1 MAVLSVP
8 GGDGAGLGF
17 GHVKS
22 VPPPYSIVARVSF
35 ARFSEQLWRATR
47 GGVHV
52 GGVQVVVPAQVW
64 RVCGAPPPHAPTAT
78 WHSWN
83 DADLA
88 ITPENADFSFSSF
101 SLSRIKKSDSFI
113 TFLSWRCNITS
124 PAAPQTTRPQQEHSP
139 CAGGGEWAWGP
150 EGSSGVGVSQHEG
163 CGRPGHRITLDADLL
178 QELTEDDLPTL
189 RARLP
194 CPPTLPRHPPQGR
207 RPHTHSLHRQPRRRT
222 LGGRLRVGPV
232 PGGSRRAVPVGA
244 GRICPAQH
252 LAPYHSDLPQVW
264 EFCDTDTHD
273 KDSPT
278 PHNLLCGANSVWD
291 VMRRHPDFTLNHA
304 TSTTAPA
311 THSPLPVSLHT
322 APDPSG
328 ASFSPIPAEESTQ
341 GGAASE
347 DTSTERQKF
356 PTASS
361 DQLHPSASPLG
372 GSSGAPG
379 DGQVTHSDRE
389 GSVRLRRRRSGVSPQ
404 PGVIPMRPSLVT
416 AHIAA
421 SSSASS
427 PSPSS
432 LPLLSSSL
440 STRGF
445 STSTEGLRAADL
457 TFQHDPTTRQRNRSH
472 AESSRRVDVQ
482 QQQQQHQE
490 LNGDETGKE
499 RKEEEGRRANN
510 EDWAYLDL
518 TTTTTMSSVFPPPS
532 SFSSSSLPSSLPPP
546 PEIEFLAPAPSVVV
560 LALDL
565 SDQAIAQVAM
575 EEMRGGVLRWLWGL
589 GEGVRV
595 GVVAAYRNSSYPLTL
610 GPLLPAPTTAAELE
624 DELALLPSG
633 AEVES
638 GAYGGLYCLD
648 CVLDEAAKM
657 LEDNGVVAG
666 SGVLLLAA
674 CNPLVTP
681 SHLSHPSIAIVHTL
695 ALCSSTTPFLDQ
707 LAHPEGAWVL
717 SGTSPSEENSGDET
731 GEQRVAEVLTA
742 ATQAAL
748 AFPGDPMLTK
758 VGGVMVAARR
768 SSVES
773 SGPYSTVRG
782 QVTLPQTSDSLLIVI
797 TTQHHAKIVEI
808 TSPLGKEVDLVRDSS
823 QRFWAV
829 MEQGGGRGNFSY
841 ALKFLTSSVAF
852 PVPIAV
858 DVYARRP
865 NSEGVTVTLH
875 TSNSAHH
882 PLEPNSPPLV
892 VWARV
897 THGGRPVVG
906 ARVLLRVSR
915 LSESGAADTTVE
927 LLDNGNAEPDVRAQ
941 DGVYTRYLTWLPGEG
956 RYALSAHATDHQG
969 AASVLRLRRR
979 DGRMVPISAG
989 QFVKSSGTVT
999 LTVARV
1005 TSADLVPPSRITDLA
1020 VTPLHGTFVN
1030 LTWSAP
1036 GGDLDQGSAWQY
1048 ELKMYTEHDA
1058 LSEHRFN
1065 TSTIAVY
1072 CITQDLRTPTPPP
1085 APYGTPQ
1092 HCLTELPFTNLRWYF
1107 AIRAIDAANN
1117 TGSISNVVSAF
1128 VPDLPTTSPSNT
1140 PVNHE
1145 SSNIQTVIMS
1155 TIPSPDDPWGN
1166 ATSSPDDRVT
1176 AATPDWRV
1184 WVAVG
1189 VVVGGVVV
1197 AVAVVALCVC
1207 CCRRDRGKSEKDPD
1221 RPVYKIYVNNA
1232 YIQEEDGEIKVVS
1245 NGKLVDDKEPS
1256 QVQEW
1261 VNSLSKFGSS
1271 DVYGG
1276 EPGEPITAPPEAPL
1290 VECRPRASVK
1300 YASPVRFGV
1309 LTNGSIMRDGC
1320 QSSSSTSSSKP
1331 SEDTSNEDVKYRD
1344 LSETTSNS
1352 TTDGG
1357 ASAAST
1363 ATTDTVPLP
1372 LPPPPPLASLG
1383 ENARAV
1389 PVTVQPSE
1397 TEQPLPPPPPPPS
1410 QVMPQPLG
1418 IPGPTVISIHSGPSL
1433 NSGYSSDEDGGFRP
1447 RTVPGPGPRRYL
1459 PTHFSSFRY
1468 LPPPPEYRSAVSGSI
1483 GISGA
1488 VDYPTCHTISRAAT
1502 TLPHGTVRSVKKR
1515 RHISF
1520 V

>member
-1 MAVLSVP
+1 MP
-8 GGDGAGLGF
+8 
-17 GHVKS
+17 
-22 VPPPYSIVARVSF
+22 
-35 ARFSEQLWRATR
+35 
-47 GGVHV
+47 
-52 GGVQVVVPAQVW
+52 
-64 RVCGAPPPHAPTAT
+64 
-78 WHSWN
+78 
-83 DADLA
+83 DA
-88 ITPENADFSFSSF
+88 
-101 SLSRIKKSDSFI
+101 
-113 TFLSWRCNITS
+113 
-124 PAAPQTTRPQQEHSP
+124 
-139 CAGGGEWAWGP
+139 
-150 EGSSGVGVSQHEG
+150 
-163 CGRPGHRITLDADLL
+163 
-178 QELTEDDLPTL
+178 
-189 RARLP
+189 
-194 CPPTLPRHPPQGR
+194 
-207 RPHTHSLHRQPRRRT
+207 
-222 LGGRLRVGPV
+222 
-232 PGGSRRAVPVGA
+232 AVP
-244 GRICPAQH
+244 RNTS
-252 LAPYHSDLPQVW
+252 LLYHSDLPQVW
-264 EFCDTDTHD
+264 QFCDADTHD

-291 VMRRHPDFTLNHA
+291 VMRRHPDFTPDHA
-304 TSTTAPA
+304 TSTTPP
-311 THSPLPVSLHT
+311 TTRPPPPPSPHTVPDSSAASL
-322 APDPSG
+322 
-328 ASFSPIPAEESTQ
+328 SPIFEEGSTM

-347 DTSTERQKF
+347 DTTTERQKLA
-356 PTASS
+356 TASS
-361 DQLHPSASPLG
+361 DQLHTSASPLSAIQRYPAAASRLIGGGDLG
-372 GSSGAPG
+372 GSSWAPD
-379 DGQVTHSDRE
+379 DGRVTHNDRG
-389 GSVRLRRRRSGVSPQ
+389 GSVRLRKKRRNISPQ
-404 PGVIPMRPSLVT
+404 LGVIPMRPSLVT

-427 PSPSS
+427 PSPLS
-432 LPLLSSSL
+432 LPLLSSSPSIRSL
-440 STRGF
+440 
-445 STSTEGLRAADL
+445 STSTEGIRAADL
-457 TFQHDPTTRQRNRSH
+457 TLQHDPATRQRNKSH
-472 AESSRRVDVQ
+472 TENYKRVDVQ
-482 QQQQQHQE
+482 QQQQHQE
-490 LNGDETGKE
+490 VKEDEK
-499 RKEEEGRRANN
+499 RKVEEEGRRINN
-510 EDWAYLDL
+510 EDKMNWAYLDL
-518 TTTTTMSSVFPPPS
+518 TTTTTMASVFSPPS
-532 SFSSSSLPSSLPPP
+532 SFPSSSSSSYQPPP
-546 PEIEFLAPAPSVVV
+546 PEVEFLTPAPSVVV

-575 EEMRGGVLRWLWGL
+575 EEVRGGVLRWLWGL

-638 GAYGGLYCLD
+638 GAYGGVYCLD
-648 CVLDEAAKM
+648 CVLDEAVKM

-666 SGVLLLAA
+666 NGVLLLAA

-681 SHLSHPSIAIVHTL
+681 SHLSYPNIATVHTL
-695 ALCSSTTPFLDQ
+695 ALCSSTTPLLDQ

-717 SGTSPSEENSGDET
+717 SGTSPSEEHPGEES
-731 GEQRVAEVLTA
+731 GEQRMAEVLTA

-748 AFPGDPMLTK
+748 AFPGDPILTK
-758 VGGVMVAARR
+758 VGGVVVAARR

-797 TTQHHAKIVEI
+797 TTQHHAKIVEV
-808 TSPLGKEVDLVRDSS
+808 TSPLGKEVDLVRDSN

-829 MEQGGGRGNFSY
+829 MEQGGGRGNFTY

-875 TSNSAHH
+875 TSNSAHR

-897 THGGRPVVG
+897 THGGQPVVG

-915 LSESGAADTTVE
+915 LSEGGAADTTVE

-956 RYALSAHATDHQG
+956 RYALTALATDHQG
-969 AASVLRLRRR
+969 VASVLRLRRR
-979 DGRMVPISAG
+979 DGRLVPISAG
-989 QFVKSSGTVT
+989 QFVKSSGTVA

-1140 PVNHE
+1140 PVSHE
-1145 SSNIQTVIMS
+1145 FSNIQTVIMS
-1155 TIPSPDDPWGN
+1155 TIPSPDDPSGN
-1166 ATSSPDDRVT
+1166 TTSSPNDRVT

-1197 AVAVVALCVC
+1197 AVVVVALCVC
-1207 CCRRDRGKSEKDPD
+1207 CCRRDQGRAEKDPD

-1271 DVYGG
+1271 DVYGC

-1372 LPPPPPLASLG
+1372 LPPPPPPPPLPSLG

-1397 TEQPLPPPPPPPS
+1397 TEQPLPPPPPPP

-1447 RTVPGPGPRRYL
+1447 RTVPGAGPRRYL

>member
-1 MAVLSVP
+1 M
-8 GGDGAGLGF
+8 F
-17 GHVKS
+17 
-22 VPPPYSIVARVSF
+22 VS
-35 ARFSEQLWRATR
+35 
-47 GGVHV
+47 
-52 GGVQVVVPAQVW
+52 
-64 RVCGAPPPHAPTAT
+64 
-78 WHSWN
+78 
-83 DADLA
+83 
-88 ITPENADFSFSSF
+88 
-101 SLSRIKKSDSFI
+101 
-113 TFLSWRCNITS
+113 
-124 PAAPQTTRPQQEHSP
+124 
-139 CAGGGEWAWGP
+139 
-150 EGSSGVGVSQHEG
+150 
-163 CGRPGHRITLDADLL
+163 
-178 QELTEDDLPTL
+178 
-189 RARLP
+189 
-194 CPPTLPRHPPQGR
+194 
-207 RPHTHSLHRQPRRRT
+207 
-222 LGGRLRVGPV
+222 
-232 PGGSRRAVPVGA
+232 
-244 GRICPAQH
+244 
-252 LAPYHSDLPQVW
+252 QVW

-361 DQLHPSASPLG
+361 DQLHPSASPLSATQRYMEAASRVISGGALG

-565 SDQAIAQVAM
+565 SDQAIAQ
-575 EEMRGGVLRWLWGL
+575 
-589 GEGVRV
+589 
-595 GVVAAYRNSSYPLTL
+595 
-610 GPLLPAPTTAAELE
+610 
-624 DELALLPSG
+624 
-633 AEVES
+633 
-638 GAYGGLYCLD
+638 
-648 CVLDEAAKM
+648 M

-1092 HCLTELPFTNLRWYF
+1092 HCLTELPFTNL
-1107 AIRAIDAANN
+1107 
-1117 TGSISNVVSAF
+1117 
-1128 VPDLPTTSPSNT
+1128 
-1140 PVNHE
+1140 
-1145 SSNIQTVIMS
+1145 
-1155 TIPSPDDPWGN
+1155 
-1166 ATSSPDDRVT
+1166 
-1176 AATPDWRV
+1176 
-1184 WVAVG
+1184 
-1189 VVVGGVVV
+1189 
-1197 AVAVVALCVC
+1197 
-1207 CCRRDRGKSEKDPD
+1207 
-1221 RPVYKIYVNNA
+1221 
-1232 YIQEEDGEIKVVS
+1232 
-1245 NGKLVDDKEPS
+1245 
-1256 QVQEW
+1256 
-1261 VNSLSKFGSS
+1261 S